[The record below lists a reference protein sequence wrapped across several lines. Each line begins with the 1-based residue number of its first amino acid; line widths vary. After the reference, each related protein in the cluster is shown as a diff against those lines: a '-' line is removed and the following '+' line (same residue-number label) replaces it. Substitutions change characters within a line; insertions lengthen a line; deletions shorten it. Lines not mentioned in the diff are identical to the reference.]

1 MIKKLTTGLGLGLTG
16 SVVRLDICPDRRIE
30 HRSHCI
36 SFRAEVFGT
45 ALERTV
51 SPFGSSLS

>member
-1 MIKKLTTGLGLGLTG
+1 MIKKLTTGLGLGLTR
-16 SVVRLDICPDRRIE
+16 SVVHLDIFPDMCIE

-36 SFRAEVFGT
+36 RFRAEVFG
-45 ALERTV
+45 AVLERTV